1 MIKWKDLNLTDKI
14 FYVILNKD
22 NIDVLLNNEM
32 KIEEIKIISIINDNK
47 NILFNTDIFGNI
59 EMTYDEYNE
68 ESYVTSYLNDSLI
81 IFSVDHNGIITEL
94 KKLLNDLN

>member
-81 IFSVDHNGIITEL
+81 ILSVDHNGILTEL